1 MKLFGSGATLVNSL
15 LGVTSFDM
23 VVEGVLI
30 FVFSFAK
37 RTNGLE
43 ETDFFFNFLAMDS
56 KLL

>member
-1 MKLFGSGATLVNSL
+1 MNSL

-43 ETDFFFNFLAMDS
+43 ETDFFLIFWRWIPNYCDGGPSMEVY
-56 KLL
+56 